1 MEPGIEAGYLNSKE
15 AGPTAMMD
23 HHSGKIKCLVY
34 LTSVVFPKWCLS
46 VAIVNS
52 DIHSLYFWCS
62 RTRNIVY
69 NAGRGEDIYS
79 GPQSKLGP
87 EVKRD
92 TK

>member
-1 MEPGIEAGYLNSKE
+1 MRPDTSIQKKLV
-15 AGPTAMMD
+15 PTAMMD

-34 LTSVVFPKWCLS
+34 LTSVIFPKWWLS

-52 DIHSLYFWCS
+52 DIHSLYFWYS

-69 NAGRGEDIYS
+69 NAGGGGDIYS
-79 GPQSKLGP
+79 GPQSKLRP